1 MRYSIFDPTGNI
13 TALVEDN
20 VDVELQPMVAANI
33 MKAHPKVE
41 QVGFV
46 TDSTTV
52 GADTTL
58 RMAGGEFCGNATM
71 SAAALYALKHGCDD
85 HMELH
90 VRASGATDPV
100 AVVLDKFDSDSFDAR
115 VLMPRAK
122 RLVPVALGYRG
133 LSDVVSVVFFE
144 GISHVIIP
152 ESSVLYVLRHDASS
166 AEEAVRMWC
175 HELSADGL
183 GLMFLSGNG
192 RDRKLIPLVF
202 VPGSDT
208 VYWENSC
215 ASGSAAVG
223 MFVGATT
230 NAPCDL
236 LLHEP
241 GGTLRVSCNPL
252 SAETWLFGHVTR
264 VSTVQ

>member
-90 VRASGATDPV
+90 VRASGATDTV

-115 VLMPRAK
+115 VLMPRAN
-122 RLVPVALGYRG
+122 RLVPVALSYRG

-152 ESSVLYVLRHDASS
+152 ENSVLYVLRHDESS

-175 HELSADGL
+175 HGLSADGL

-192 RDRKLIPLVF
+192 RDRTLIPLVF

-208 VYWENSC
+208 EYWENSC